1 MPGNQRSIAPEVK
14 QLILR
19 MESQTEM
26 SQREMRT
33 LTGVTQRRLKKLFDR
48 TGEVAR
54 QAFPAGRPRLLTS
67 IDAMFLEGCIE
78 RQPDIYLSE
87 LRHALLTTRNVSV
100 RKDVISRTLHRRGF
114 TRKKVSACSLLL
126 IRANETTYGRSRRY
140 VKRPVAMCSTLYNI
154 LETIDGEQQLLMM
167 CG

>member
-1 MPGNQRSIAPEVK
+1 MPGNRRSIAPEVK
-14 QLILR
+14 QLVLR
-19 MESQTEM
+19 MASQTEM
-26 SQREMRT
+26 SQREIRT
-33 LTGVTQRRLKKLFDR
+33 LTGVSERAQRRLKKLFDR

-54 QAFPAGRPRLLTS
+54 RAFPAGRPRLLTS

-100 RKDVISRTLHRRGF
+100 RKDVISRTLYRRGF

-126 IRANETTYGRSRRY
+126 IRANETTDH
-140 VKRPVAMCSTLYNI
+140 ST
-154 LETIDGEQQLLMM
+154 GS
-167 CG
+167 